1 MRWGVG
7 GLGLSAS
14 RVGEIGKTNKQR
26 QNEKL
31 ARAVVVTTPLCVD
44 FGPPNDSHFT
54 SMT

>member
-1 MRWGVG
+1 M
-7 GLGLSAS
+7 SAS
-14 RVGEIGKTNKQR
+14 RVEEIGKTNKQR